1 MGSAFKQNPVIQ
13 SAVHGTGHRWQV
25 SVSINSG
32 DNSRTTYMISIV
44 AFHMLETQIILNMC
58 D

>member
-13 SAVHGTGHRWQV
+13 SAAHGTEYRWRV
-25 SVSINSG
+25 SESINSG
-32 DNSRTTYMISIV
+32 DNSSTTYMISIV
-44 AFHMLETQIILNMC
+44 AFHMLETQIVLNMC